1 MPRKRTREQRNYDFA
16 SIQIACMV
24 ELAHQVHPD
33 VGFCASPNEVD
44 VLIGNIQIIGDWL
57 DQLAGY
63 AAARCAAEVA
73 WTMSHMQRER
83 RLQPAPSESS
93 WNYNGKH

>member
-33 VGFCASPNEVD
+33 VGFCESPNEVD
-44 VLIGNIQIIGDWL
+44 ILIGNIQIIGDWL

-63 AAARCAAEVA
+63 AAGAMRGRGCVNYVSHAARVPVAAGALGVVME
-73 WTMSHMQRER
+73 
-83 RLQPAPSESS
+83 L
-93 WNYNGKH
+93 

>member
-1 MPRKRTREQRNYDFA
+1 MPRKRTKKQRRYDFV

-24 ELAHQVHPD
+24 ELAHQIHPD
-33 VGFCASPNEVD
+33 VGFSASPNEVD
-44 VLIGNIQIIGDWL
+44 ILMGNIQIIGDWI

-73 WTMSHMQRER
+73 
-83 RLQPAPSESS
+83 
-93 WNYNGKH
+93 